1 MRALGILCRA
11 PIPGQVKTR
20 LADDVGDSA
29 AVEVYSRIGRRVVAA
44 AAGSGY
50 RTIVWFT
57 PPDEGAFVRE
67 WLDGVGRVEFRPQA
81 AGPQGARIAAA
92 LARQFADGADRA
104 VLIASDFPGLDRRL
118 VTEAFAALARFD
130 LILGP
135 AVDGGYYLIGL
146 REPQPDLFAGIP
158 WATTAVLAQT
168 RARAQRLGLGLHLL
182 RPLRDVD
189 TERDARALGY
199 LNS

>member
-11 PIPGQVKTR
+11 PIPGRVKSR

-29 AVEVYSRIGRRVVAA
+29 AVEVYSRIGKRVVAA

-57 PPDEGAFVRE
+57 PPDEGAFIRE
-67 WLDGVGRVEFRPQA
+67 WLEGVGRVEFRPQSV
-81 AGPQGARIAAA
+81 GPLGARIATA

-104 VLIASDFPGLDRRL
+104 VLIVTDCPGVDRRI
-118 VTEAFAALARFD
+118 VTEAFTALGRFD
-130 LILGP
+130 VILGP

-146 REPQPDLFAGIP
+146 RQPQPDLFAGIP
-158 WATTAVLAQT
+158 WSTAAVLAQT
-168 RARAQRLGLGLHLL
+168 RARAQRLGLTLHLL
-182 RPLRDVD
+182 KPLRDVD
-189 TERDARALGY
+189 TGRDARALGY

>member
-1 MRALGILCRA
+1 VRALGILCRA
-11 PIPGQVKTR
+11 PIPGQVKSR
-20 LADDVGDSA
+20 LAEDVGDSA
-29 AVEVYSRIGRRVVAA
+29 AVEVYSQIGKRVVAA

-57 PPDEGAFVRE
+57 PPHEGAFVRE
-67 WLDGVGRVEFRPQA
+67 WLDGVGRVEFRPQSP
-81 AGPQGARIAAA
+81 GHQGARIAAA
-92 LARQFADGADRA
+92 LGRQFADGADRA
-104 VLIASDFPGLDRRL
+104 ILIGTDCPGVDRRL
-118 VTEAFAALARFD
+118 VTEAFAALSGFD

-168 RARAQRLGLGLHLL
+168 RARAQRLGLRLHLL
-182 RPLRDVD
+182 KPLRDVD
-189 TERDARALGY
+189 TGRDARALGY